1 MTRNTRAS
9 FLTPRR
15 EYPGYD
21 FRSGYGSADA
31 VEADYSGLGLLL
43 KETRDAFGSGA
54 SARVLSMAYYPDG
67 RQEQL
72 LKKHNMHAYTD
83 FLNIMSY
90 VKRLLPAPTKY
101 NNLQQTAGVL
111 TYHNTL

>member
-21 FRSGYGSADA
+21 FRSGYGSADS
-31 VEADYSGLGLLL
+31 VEADYIGLGLLL

-72 LKKHNMHAYTD
+72 LKKQAY
-83 FLNIMSY
+83 LCIVILVVQAVCNY
-90 VKRLLPAPTKY
+90 LYP
-101 NNLQQTAGVL
+101 
-111 TYHNTL
+111 